1 MMDGSHRQPSAGGGD
16 QLSKLGDRELGS
28 ILSFLP
34 AKEAARAALL
44 SSRWRD
50 LFAAVHTVSLDEPEP
65 PEQDDNFDSYS
76 WRRSPSPDPNAP
88 PPFHGAV
95 SNALLAR
102 NRRGGGAPL
111 RALRVAM
118 EYGGGAHS
126 STVDQWVSHAAPGGL
141 RLDLRLRRVPL
152 CGRRPYSLL
161 QRSDA
166 YGKYQRGMGRSPPR
180 IRGMSPSPRRMSPS
194 PRSMS
199 PSPSH
204 SLSRSRSPPR
214 STSRSVSPS
223 RSTSRS
229 PSRSRSRSPS
239 RSSRSRSPSR
249 SRSRSPSRT
258 MNRSPSPRRLSYSP
272 SPRACRRRRRAS
284 SDIGSDWSDDD
295 EPSPQ
300 RQRRRSISSNEGSP
314 DPVPGPPPQ
323 RQGSE
328 SYGDRALSPRQRS
341 ATNSRRCDSYDRSPS
356 PSSSSSDDNVAC
368 DEKAARRD
376 EEAPR
381 LRDRELTVSTV
392 LFTCAA
398 LRSLSLGHFRLAPPA
413 KVSLPSLEAL
423 LLSHVSGPGTRVEQ
437 VIAGSP
443 RLADLTL
450 EACEG
455 VVRLCVPHGARLR
468 RLALRCCHN
477 LAAVVLDASELVAF
491 EYRGAVPDTT
501 FLTTMNDGASPK
513 AAYCK
518 VDICGQEVSSEE
530 VAKLAHLLQMF
541 PNAKHLHL
549 ESARLGSG
557 IDKDVPMNFP
567 KLSGLRHLELR
578 GRLPDDD
585 TAVVGAVR
593 RILGQTP
600 NLQELSLIFHPEPP
614 HDQAG
619 LSYIRNYNDV
629 ELLDARSLKYNGQ
642 SVLGTA
648 SCSTIPCLR
657 NSVREINLVHYQ
669 GGRAQRAL
677 AKFLLCNAPA
687 IDELWCEFAE
697 GPLWTQTQ
705 LMSEIKGWVTN
716 KSAKTHFL

>member
-1 MMDGSHRQPSAGGGD
+1 MMDGRHPQPCAGGGD
-16 QLSKLGDRELGS
+16 RLSKLGDRELGN

-44 SSRWRD
+44 SLRWRD
-50 LFAAVHTVSLDEPEP
+50 RFAAVHTVSLDEPEP
-65 PEQDDNFDSYS
+65 PQLDDNDDNFDSYS

-126 STVDQWVSHAAPGGL
+126 STVDQWVSHAVQHAAPGGL

-152 CGRRPYSLL
+152 CERRPYSLL
-161 QRSDA
+161 QRSGGQKPDA
-166 YGKYQRGMGRSPPR
+166 DGKYQHGMGSFPPHG
-180 IRGMSPSPRRMSPS
+180 RGMSPSPSC
-194 PRSMS
+194 SMS
-199 PSPSH
+199 PSRSPSR
-204 SLSRSRSPPR
+204 STSPSRSRSPPR
-214 STSRSVSPS
+214 STSP
-223 RSTSRS
+223 
-229 PSRSRSRSPS
+229 RSRSPS
-239 RSSRSRSPSR
+239 RSTSPSRSPSPSR

-258 MNRSPSPRRLSYSP
+258 MSRSPSRTMSRSPSPRRLSYSP

-295 EPSPQ
+295 EPPPQ
-300 RQRRRSISSNEGSP
+300 RQRRRSISSNEGPP
-314 DPVPGPPPQ
+314 DPVPGPQ

-328 SYGDRALSPRQRS
+328 SRDSDYAGDRSLSPQKRS
-341 ATNSRRCDSYDRSPS
+341 ATRSRRSDSYDRSPS

-368 DEKAARRD
+368 DKKAARRD
-376 EEAPR
+376 EESPR

-398 LRSLSLGHFRLAPPA
+398 LRSLSLGHFRLALPA
-413 KVSLPSLEAL
+413 KVNLPSLEAL
-423 LLSHVSGPGTRVEQ
+423 LLSHVSGTGTRVERI
-437 VIAGSP
+437 IAGSP

-450 EACEG
+450 EACQG
-455 VVRLCVPHGARLR
+455 VVRLCVPSVARLR

-530 VAKLAHLLQMF
+530 VAKLAHLLQM
-541 PNAKHLHL
+541 
-549 ESARLGSG
+549 
-557 IDKDVPMNFP
+557 
-567 KLSGLRHLELR
+567 

-585 TAVVGAVR
+585 TVLVGAMS
-593 RILGQTP
+593 RILGHTP
-600 NLQELSLIFHPEPP
+600 NLQALSLIFHPEPP
-614 HDQAG
+614 YGLSAG
-619 LSYIRNYNDV
+619 LSYIRHYNEV
-629 ELLDARSLKYNGQ
+629 ELLDAHSLKYNGQ
-642 SVLGTA
+642 SVLATA

-657 NSVREINLVHYQ
+657 NSVREMNLVHYQ

-677 AKFLLCNAPA
+677 AKFLLCNAPV

-705 LMSEIKGWVTN
+705 LMREIKGWVTN

>member
-1 MMDGSHRQPSAGGGD
+1 MMDGRHPQPCAGGGD
-16 QLSKLGDRELGS
+16 RLSKLGDRELGN

-50 LFAAVHTVSLDEPEP
+50 RFAAVHTVSLDEPEP
-65 PEQDDNFDSYS
+65 PPAGRQ
-76 WRRSPSPDPNAP
+76 RRQLRQLQLEA
-88 PPFHGAV
+88 
-95 SNALLAR
+95 NALLAR

-126 STVDQWVSHAAPGGL
+126 STVDQWVSHAVQHAAPGGL

-152 CGRRPYSLL
+152 CERRPYSLL
-161 QRSDA
+161 QRSGGQKPDA
-166 YGKYQRGMGRSPPR
+166 DGKYQHGMGSFPPHG
-180 IRGMSPSPRRMSPS
+180 RGMSPSPSC
-194 PRSMS
+194 SMS
-199 PSPSH
+199 PSRSPSR
-204 SLSRSRSPPR
+204 STSPSRSRSPPR
-214 STSRSVSPS
+214 STSP
-223 RSTSRS
+223 
-229 PSRSRSRSPS
+229 RSRSPS
-239 RSSRSRSPSR
+239 RSTSPSRSPSPSR

-258 MNRSPSPRRLSYSP
+258 MSRSPSPRRLSYSP

-295 EPSPQ
+295 EPPPQ
-300 RQRRRSISSNEGSP
+300 RQRRRSISSNEGPP
-314 DPVPGPPPQ
+314 DPVPGPQ

-328 SYGDRALSPRQRS
+328 SRDSDYAGDRSLSPQKRS
-341 ATNSRRCDSYDRSPS
+341 ATRSRRSDSYDRSPS

-368 DEKAARRD
+368 DKKAARRD
-376 EEAPR
+376 EESPR

-398 LRSLSLGHFRLAPPA
+398 LRSLSLGHFRLALPA
-413 KVSLPSLEAL
+413 KVNLPSLEAL
-423 LLSHVSGPGTRVEQ
+423 LLSHVSGTGTRVERI
-437 VIAGSP
+437 IAGSP

-450 EACEG
+450 EACQG
-455 VVRLCVPHGARLR
+455 VVRLCVPSVARLR

-541 PNAKHLHL
+541 PNAKRLHL

-567 KLSGLRHLELR
+567 TLSGLRHLELR

-585 TAVVGAVR
+585 TVLVGAMS
-593 RILGQTP
+593 RILGHTP
-600 NLQELSLIFHPEPP
+600 NLQALSLIFHPEPP
-614 HDQAG
+614 YGLSAG
-619 LSYIRNYNDV
+619 LSYIRHYNEV
-629 ELLDARSLKYNGQ
+629 ELLDAHSLKYNGQ
-642 SVLGTA
+642 SVLATA

>member
-1 MMDGSHRQPSAGGGD
+1 MDPGTHPQSSTGGGD
-16 QLSKLGDRELGS
+16 RLSKLGDRELGN

-65 PEQDDNFDSYS
+65 TQQDDDDNDNYNYDSDDWS
-76 WRRSPSPDPNAP
+76 RGPSPDPNAP
-88 PPFHGAV
+88 PPFHCAV
-95 SNALLAR
+95 SNALLSR

-111 RALRVAM
+111 RGLRVAM

-126 STVDQWVSHAAPGGL
+126 STVDQW
-141 RLDLRLRRVPL
+141 
-152 CGRRPYSLL
+152 
-161 QRSDA
+161 
-166 YGKYQRGMGRSPPR
+166 RGMGRSPPR

-204 SLSRSRSPPR
+204 SLSRSRSPSR

-249 SRSRSPSRT
+249 SSRSRSPSRT

-629 ELLDARSLKYNGQ
+629 ELLDAHSLKYNGQ